1 MKNSIKTF
9 WLLLLISFNVSAQTP
24 AATIPDFRLFR
35 PDKTVFTNRN
45 LVPGKMSFFIF
56 FDAGC
61 DHCQRAMSHL
71 SQHYDAYK
79 KAAIYLVTM
88 DAPATTDYFMRE
100 YAPNLPGKKNIT
112 MLRDLQYEFIK
123 KFKPRK
129 YPSMLLYSAEKKL
142 ILYEDDEGNM
152 SKFVKLIK

>member
-1 MKNSIKTF
+1 
-9 WLLLLISFNVSAQTP
+9 
-24 AATIPDFRLFR
+24 
-35 PDKTVFTNRN
+35 
-45 LVPGKMSFFIF
+45 
-56 FDAGC
+56 
-61 DHCQRAMSHL
+61 
-71 SQHYDAYK
+71 
-79 KAAIYLVTM
+79 
-88 DAPATTDYFMRE
+88 MRE